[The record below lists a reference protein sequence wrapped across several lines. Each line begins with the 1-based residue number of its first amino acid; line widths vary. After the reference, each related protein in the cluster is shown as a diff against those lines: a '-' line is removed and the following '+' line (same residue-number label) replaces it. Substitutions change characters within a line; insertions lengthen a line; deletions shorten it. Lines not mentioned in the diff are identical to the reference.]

1 MLLLVSS
8 FLLNAREYRCQI
20 SSGTRLGGYVVLCKK
35 QKKSKKPHNL
45 ENFPCTFTFGK
56 QQNLKSIIPETLET
70 ETNTCGRNTENLTQK
85 SFESIIEALIKG

>member
-45 ENFPCTFTFGK
+45 ENFPCTFTF
-56 QQNLKSIIPETLET
+56 ET